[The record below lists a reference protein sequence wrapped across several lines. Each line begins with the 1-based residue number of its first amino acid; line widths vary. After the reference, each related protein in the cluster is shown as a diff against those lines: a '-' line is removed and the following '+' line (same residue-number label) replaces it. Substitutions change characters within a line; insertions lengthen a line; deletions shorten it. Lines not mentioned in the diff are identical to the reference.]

1 MGGAARAAGRVQGGT
16 WRHQRAE
23 ELRRGP
29 ESRQMGQQ
37 ATALQAEAGQR
48 REHRG
53 DDGGAGVKLDALGFD
68 FDLHSAAKRAKPAK
82 FAKSERVKEFGFVT
96 IFTRSPFATH
106 LGNLPRAPIGLVGQF
121 LNLVNRHR
129 ATHYFYYLAY

>member
-1 MGGAARAAGRVQGGT
+1 M
-16 WRHQRAE
+16 RHQRAE

-29 ESRQMGQQ
+29 EPRQVGQQ

-53 DDGGAGVKLDALGFD
+53 DDGGAGAKLDVLGFD
-68 FDLHSAAKRAKPAK
+68 FDLHSAAKRAKSTK

-96 IFTRSPFATH
+96 IFT
-106 LGNLPRAPIGLVGQF
+106 
-121 LNLVNRHR
+121 
-129 ATHYFYYLAY
+129 YLKSICDA